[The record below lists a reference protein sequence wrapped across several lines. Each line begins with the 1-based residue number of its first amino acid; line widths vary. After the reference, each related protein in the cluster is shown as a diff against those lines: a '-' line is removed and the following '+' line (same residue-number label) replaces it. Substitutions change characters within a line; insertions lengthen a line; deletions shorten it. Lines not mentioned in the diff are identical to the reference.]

1 VIKRRKVPSQ
11 TLIKQ
16 LSICLLIDL
25 DLEEEDEWPKGIVHI
40 LKSKLSKEILE
51 VDFYSMTAY

>member
-1 VIKRRKVPSQ
+1 MPSQ